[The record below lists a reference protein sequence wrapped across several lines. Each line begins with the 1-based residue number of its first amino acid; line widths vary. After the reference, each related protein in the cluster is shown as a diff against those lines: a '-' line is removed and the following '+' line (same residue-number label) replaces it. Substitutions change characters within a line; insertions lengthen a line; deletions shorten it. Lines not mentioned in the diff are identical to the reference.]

1 MDPEGDLSEGA
12 FPDEFHEF
20 IVFKGRRWQLVVLFD
35 VGFYELY
42 QSIALL

>member
-1 MDPEGDLSEGA
+1 MDPEGNLSEGT
-12 FPDEFHEF
+12 FPDEFHKF
-20 IVFKGRRWQLVVLFD
+20 VVFKGRRRQLVVLLD